1 MVKNLNYRG
10 LSDRASLEIFHT
22 VFSGQINGFHFGH
35 WVRNLLSFFVL
46 ALTAFVTLLL
56 NYVDLIAH
64 EDFDWDLTGSLAL
77 GDPLLD
83 SLKSRSL
90 SDIEQVNDSCWAIDV
105 FMHIFVMSLFPR
117 HIEVDD
123 LVLISIIDVK
133 SRLF

>member
-1 MVKNLNYRG
+1 VVKNLNYRG

-90 SDIEQVNDSCWAIDV
+90 SDIEQVNDSC
-105 FMHIFVMSLFPR
+105 
-117 HIEVDD
+117 
-123 LVLISIIDVK
+123 
-133 SRLF
+133 